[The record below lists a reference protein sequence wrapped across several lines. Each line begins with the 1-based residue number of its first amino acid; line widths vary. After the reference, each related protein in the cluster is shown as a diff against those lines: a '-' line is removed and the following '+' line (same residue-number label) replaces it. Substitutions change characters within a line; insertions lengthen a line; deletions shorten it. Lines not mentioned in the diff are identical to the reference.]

1 MVDVAPAMELMTIV
15 APRGAP
21 SLAEAARHF
30 GVATEDVDSTFGVVP
45 VDPVRGLYAVRVRAS
60 KLPAQAGGAPSDYHG
75 PFSDPKIAPFGP
87 VQEDKKNN

>member
-1 MVDVAPAMELMTIV
+1 MELMTMV

-30 GVATEDVDSTFGVVP
+30 GVAVEDMDATFGVVP
-45 VDPVRGLYAVRVRAS
+45 VDPERGLYAVRVRAG
-60 KLPAQAGGAPSDYHG
+60 KLPAQLGGAATDYRG

-87 VQEDKKNN
+87 VQEDKNRK